1 MEGNMQKKSKIL
13 VVEDDQSMN
22 YLLRMALKEEGYEVN
37 GAFSLRESYE
47 EISSEVYDV
56 ILLDLKLPDGNGME
70 LIDEMSKSVVD
81 TRIIVLTAHGTINT
95 AVEAVKKGAYNFIT
109 KPFEMEKLLIEI
121 KRAIETINLLREN
134 ADLKSLTSE
143 SLDWIVGESDTIKEV
158 KEKIRTVSS
167 LDIEVLITGESGT
180 GKELVAHAIHYLSP
194 RKKKPF
200 IAINCGAIP
209 EDLMESE
216 LFGYE
221 KGAFTGAISSK
232 PGKFELANDGTLFLD
247 EIGELPKNAQVKLLR
262 VLEDHKVERVG
273 STRSRDV
280 DVRIISAT
288 NRNLEEEMKKG
299 TFRDDLYYR
308 IKVFTIEMPPLRER
322 KEDIPLLLNYFLNR
336 YSAELGKDVRK
347 VSPEVARVFQTYDFP
362 GNIRELQN
370 ILKSAIVSC
379 QTDTI
384 SPGDLPRGL
393 DKGKTMDIDVPVGL
407 PLREIE
413 KAVIIK
419 TLKHFKGDKAKTARA
434 LNMSLS
440 SLYNKI
446 NQWKIPV

>member
-1 MEGNMQKKSKIL
+1 MQKKSKIL

-384 SPGDLPRGL
+384 SPRDLPRGL

-407 PLREIE
+407 PLKEIE

>member
-1 MEGNMQKKSKIL
+1 MQKKSKIL

-347 VSPEVARVFQTYDFP
+347 VSPEVARVFQAYDFP

-384 SPGDLPRGL
+384 SPRDLPRGL

-407 PLREIE
+407 PLKEIE

>member
-1 MEGNMQKKSKIL
+1 MQKKSKIL

-47 EISSEVYDV
+47 KISSEVYDV

-347 VSPEVARVFQTYDFP
+347 VSPEVARVFQAYDFP

-407 PLREIE
+407 PLKEIE

>member
-1 MEGNMQKKSKIL
+1 MQKKSKIL

-407 PLREIE
+407 PLKEIE

>member
-1 MEGNMQKKSKIL
+1 MQKKSKIL

-347 VSPEVARVFQTYDFP
+347 VSPEVARVFQAYDFP

-407 PLREIE
+407 PLKEIE

>member
-1 MEGNMQKKSKIL
+1 MGEYKIL
-13 VVEDDQSMN
+13 VVEDDRSMN
-22 YLLRMALKEEGYEVN
+22 YLLRMALKEEGYDVN
-37 GAFSLRESYE
+37 GVFSLREAYE
-47 EISSEVYDV
+47 EIATQVYDV

-70 LIDEMSKSVVD
+70 LINELSDSVVD
-81 TRIIVLTAHGTINT
+81 TRIIVITAHGTINT

-121 KRAIETINLLREN
+121 RRAIETISLSREN
-134 ADLKSLTSE
+134 ADLKLLAS
-143 SLDWIVGESDTIKEV
+143 DPVKWIVGESEAMHEV
-158 KEKIRTVSS
+158 KKKIRTVSS

-209 EDLMESE
+209 EDLVESE

-221 KGAFTGAISSK
+221 KGAFTGAVSSK
-232 PGKFELANDGTLFLD
+232 PGKFELANGGTLFLD
-247 EIGELPKNAQVKLLR
+247 EIGELSKNAQVKLLR

-273 STRSRDV
+273 STKTREV

-288 NRNLEEEMKKG
+288 NRDLEKEMKEG
-299 TFRDDLYYR
+299 RFRDDLYYR
-308 IKVFTIEMPPLRER
+308 IKVFTIEIPPLRQR
-322 KEDIPLLLNYFLNR
+322 KEDIPFLLNHFLKQ
-336 YSAELGKDVRK
+336 YSAELGKDVKKLTPDALR
-347 VSPEVARVFQTYDFP
+347 ALQAYDFP
-362 GNIRELQN
+362 GNVRELQN
-370 ILKSAIVSC
+370 ILKSAIVNC

-384 SPGDLPRGL
+384 SLEDLPIES
-393 DKGKTMDIDVPVGL
+393 KNKETIDIDIPVGL
-407 PLREIE
+407 PLKEVE

-419 TLKHFKGDKAKTARA
+419 TLKHFKGDKAKTAKV

-446 NQWKIPV
+446 NQWGISM

>member
-1 MEGNMQKKSKIL
+1 MQKKSKIL